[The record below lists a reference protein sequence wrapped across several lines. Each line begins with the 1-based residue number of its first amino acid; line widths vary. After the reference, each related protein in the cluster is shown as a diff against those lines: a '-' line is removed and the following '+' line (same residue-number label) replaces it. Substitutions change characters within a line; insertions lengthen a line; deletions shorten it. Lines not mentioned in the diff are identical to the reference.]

1 MSSYASIPSPVYP
14 TTPTPTP
21 TPVVIESP
29 NHNFSVDGK
38 EIVIRI
44 IKYILEGL
52 MVGIAVAL
60 IPKSKPSMEEIL
72 TISLV
77 SAATFSLLDMFA
89 PSISSAARQGSGLG
103 IGLNLVGG
111 VPIR

>member
-1 MSSYASIPSPVYP
+1 MSNYASLPNPAYQV
-14 TTPTPTP
+14 TTPTP
-21 TPVVIESP
+21 TPVVTSSQSS
-29 NHNFSVDGK
+29 NFSVDGK

-60 IPKSKPSMEEIL
+60 IPKKGAVSMEEIL

-77 SAATFSLLDMFA
+77 ASATFSLLDMFA
-89 PSISSAARQGSGLG
+89 PSISNAARTGSGIG
-103 IGLNLVGG
+103 IGAGIVGG
-111 VPIR
+111 IPIR